1 MAAQPDDPFATLPW
15 RQRFG
20 LRRRLRRAWRQGMA
34 EQRAAALHTLR
45 AGLTGVPVH
54 SAAYHG
60 TIAEI
65 GYADGT
71 VVRLWLSHRPAVKA
85 LRQAVADGAVVLVQA
100 DDHRHCWALYFAT
113 LEGRLPLM
121 CRDLR
126 VRLDQGGLPAT
137 APAPPRHRM
146 PAA

>member
-1 MAAQPDDPFATLPW
+1 MAAQPADPFATMPW

-20 LRRRLRRAWRQGMA
+20 LRRRLRQAWRQGVA
-34 EQRAAALHTLR
+34 EQRAVTLRALR
-45 AGLTGVPVH
+45 AGLTGVPVQ

-60 TIAEI
+60 TITEI
-65 GYADGT
+65 RYADGT

-85 LRQAVADGAVVLVQA
+85 LRQAVADGVVVLVQA
-100 DDHRHCWALYFAT
+100 DDHRHCWALYFST

-126 VRLDQGGLPAT
+126 VRLDQGGLLAT
-137 APAPPRHRM
+137 APSGHRT